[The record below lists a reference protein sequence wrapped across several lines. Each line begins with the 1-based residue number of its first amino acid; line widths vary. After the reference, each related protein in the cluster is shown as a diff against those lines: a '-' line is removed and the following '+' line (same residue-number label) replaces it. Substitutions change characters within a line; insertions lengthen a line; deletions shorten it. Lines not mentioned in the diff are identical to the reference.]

1 MSSFGDEELV
11 TRTNV
16 QAIHDWQMY
25 KSFDNLVSLETLQIG
40 VVILRF
46 IGFGVVIVIGF
57 NLIEAYL
64 DDRVKAW

>member
-11 TRTNV
+11 TKANV
-16 QAIHDWQMY
+16 QAIYDWQMY